1 MRYIGDNAFSSG
13 ALEAAHLNNGLR
25 YLENGAF
32 FTYGK
37 GKGMTVPESVTFI
50 GSQAIGYYPP
60 DPDDPFGGILTIDGF
75 IITGAKGSEAESYA
89 TLKRFVFR
97 EGDESA
103 CMSHSFVSDY
113 PLPHLRFRRIYP

>member
-1 MRYIGDNAFSSG
+1 MAFNNHGCKTINLPDSVRYIGDNAFSSG

-50 GSQAIGYYPP
+50 GSQAIG
-60 DPDDPFGGILTIDGF
+60 LL
-75 IITGAKGSEAESYA
+75 SS
-89 TLKRFVFR
+89 RSR
-97 EGDESA
+97 
-103 CMSHSFVSDY
+103 
-113 PLPHLRFRRIYP
+113 